1 MSKVLSSLPVGERV
15 GIAFSGGLDT
25 SVAVAWMREKGAVP
39 FTYTADLGQY
49 DEPDI
54 AAVPGRAEAYGAE
67 GARLV
72 DCKAALVEEGLAAIA
87 CGAFHIRSAGR
98 AYFNT
103 TPLGRAVTG
112 TLLVRAML
120 ADDVQIWG
128 DGSTYKGNDIERFYR
143 YGLLANPAL
152 RIYKPW
158 LDAEF
163 VGELGGRKEMSE
175 WLAAR
180 DLPYRASSEKAYSTD
195 ANIWGATHEAK
206 SLEHL
211 DNGIEIV
218 QPIMGVRF
226 WDPDVEI
233 PAEDVTVGFE
243 QGRPVTLNGKA
254 FPSPVD
260 LVYEAN
266 AIGGRHGLG
275 MSDQIE
281 NRIIEAK
288 SRGIYEAP
296 GMALLHAAYE
306 RLVNA
311 IHNEDTLDSYHVEGR
326 RLGRLLY
333 EGRWLDPQA
342 LMVRESLQRWVA
354 TAVTGEVT
362 LRLRRGEDYS
372 ILDTAGPAFSYHPDK
387 LSMERTED
395 SAFGPSDRIGQLTMR
410 NLDIADSR
418 AKLEQYA
425 GLGMLGGP
433 HPALTGEEEPVPLI
447 TAEELAS
454 WENTGVGAAAAIASR
469 GRVSK
474 TDELLDHVAL
484 ESGTD

>member
-1 MSKVLSSLPVGERV
+1 MSKVLTSLPVGERV

-39 FTYTADLGQY
+39 CTYTADIGQY

-54 AAVPGRAEAYGAE
+54 ASVPGRATEYGSE
-67 GARLV
+67 VSRLI
-72 DCKAALVEEGLAAIA
+72 DCRAALVEEGFAALT
-87 CGAFHIRSAGR
+87 CGAFHLRSGGPT
-98 AYFNT
+98 YFNT

-112 TLLVRAML
+112 TMLVRAML
-120 ADDVQIWG
+120 EDDVQVWG
-128 DGSTYKGNDIERFYR
+128 DGSTFKGNDIERFYR

-158 LDAEF
+158 LDAVF
-163 VGELGGRKEMSE
+163 VSELGGRTEMSE
-175 WLAAR
+175 WLLAR
-180 DLPYRASSEKAYSTD
+180 DLPCRDSAEKAYSTD

-206 SLEHL
+206 ALEQL
-211 DNGIEIV
+211 DTGIEIV
-218 QPIMGVRF
+218 DPIMGVRF

-233 PAEDVTVGFE
+233 AAEDVSIGFE
-243 QGRPVTLNGKA
+243 QGRPVTINGKEFGSA
-254 FPSPVD
+254 VD
-260 LVYEAN
+260 LVLEAN
-266 AIGGRHGLG
+266 EIGGRHGMG

-296 GMALLHAAYE
+296 GMALLHTAYE
-306 RLVNA
+306 RLVTA
-311 IHNEDTLDSYHVEGR
+311 IHNEDTIASYHNDGR
-326 RLGRLLY
+326 RLGRLMY

-342 LMVRESLQRWVA
+342 LMLRESLQRWVG
-354 TAVTGEVT
+354 TAITGEVT

-372 ILDTAGPAFSYHPDK
+372 ILSTSGPALSYHPDK

-395 SAFGPSDRIGQLTMR
+395 SAFGPTDRIGQLTMR

-425 GLGMLGGP
+425 TYGMVGTA
-433 HPALTGEEEPVPLI
+433 HPALMDATQSTSLI
-447 TAEELAS
+447 
-454 WENTGVGAAAAIASR
+454 GALPEGGADTIASS
-469 GRVSK
+469 G
-474 TDELLDHVAL
+474 TAPEGDELLDYAAM
-484 ESGTD
+484 ESGND